1 MSTKVDAVARRGF
14 KYLNRF
20 MLLMWRLGLQRWGMS
35 NQYLGYIMVITHIG
49 RKSGLARRT
58 PVNYALIDGEF
69 YCVAGF
75 GAIADWY
82 RNLVANPRVEVW
94 LPESWWEGM
103 AEDVSTW
110 PAARQLPLLRQVL
123 INSGFA
129 AYAAGLDP
137 RKMSDAELAKA
148 TAEYKLVRIHRTI
161 PRTGPGGPSDL
172 AWVWQVLAAV
182 LALLLLLSKGRGQ
195 GRQGG

>member
-1 MSTKVDAVARRGF
+1 MTTKVDAAVRRGF
-14 KYLNRF
+14 KYLNRL

-35 NQYLGYIMVITHIG
+35 NQYLGYIMVITHTG
-49 RKSGLARRT
+49 RRSGLARRT
-58 PVNYALIDGEF
+58 PVNYAEIDGDL

-75 GAIADWY
+75 GAITDWY

-103 AEDVSTW
+103 AEDVSMW
-110 PAARQLPLLRQVL
+110 PAARQLPLRRQVL

-137 RKMSDAELAKA
+137 RKMSDAELAQA
-148 TAEYKLVRIHRTI
+148 TAEYRLVRIHRT
-161 PRTGPGGPSDL
+161 RALTGPGGPSDL
-172 AWVWQVLAAV
+172 AWVWQVAAAV
-182 LALLLLLSKGRGQ
+182 LAVLLLWRRGK
-195 GRQGG
+195 RRA